1 MLLTITGGDLIAKEF
16 QYHERCY
23 QNYVRDL
30 SKPLKSEAKED
41 PVSSSS
47 NSLEKLRKLVK
58 DHVIEGGQSVSIELL
73 TEVFGFDSEDSRL
86 HNKVKRNF

>member
-1 MLLTITGGDLIAKEF
+1 MQRNSSIMKGATKTTCGILASP
-16 QYHERCY
+16 Q
-23 QNYVRDL
+23 
-30 SKPLKSEAKED
+30 KSEAKED